1 MESYVNND
9 TLVENDI
16 SKLFKDSII
25 CPICNNIFT
34 NPIIC
39 MKCQNTFCKKCIDNW
54 NLNNQNC
61 PKNCED
67 PVYQN
72 CLVKKDILSKL
83 KFICVGCG
91 NEIQYD
97 EAEKHHKSCCPDKTS
112 SNTKIPKRPKIRKI
126 ESNEIDKYKK
136 EGEEI
141 EYITGKK
148 KYNYIFFILYI

>member
-1 MESYVNND
+1 M
-9 TLVENDI
+9 
-16 SKLFKDSII
+16 
-25 CPICNNIFT
+25 
-34 NPIIC
+34 
-39 MKCQNTFCKKCIDNW
+39 
-54 NLNNQNC
+54 
-61 PKNCED
+61 
-67 PVYQN
+67 
-72 CLVKKDILSKL
+72 SKL

-97 EAEKHHKSCCPDKTS
+97 EAEKHHQSCCPDKTS